1 VARELLNLRRKS
13 ASESGAPRALQLRM
27 LGPHPHFLG
36 ILGAYFQQY
45 GYWTVALMLLLE
57 NAGVPAPGQATLL
70 FASCLASSQH
80 QLRVPILIVV
90 GVAAAV
96 LGANAGYAIGYFQGR
111 LLIDRYIR
119 ILHIS
124 PRITQKVE
132 NFFLA
137 HGAFSI
143 FWAKFIDGMR
153 EIAGLLAG
161 TLHMPW
167 RRFLLFNFLGAAAWV
182 VASVGVGALFGRN
195 LDRLFRLVGDADVVI
210 AAIAALVIAFWCWKR
225 HRTRSIQPELA
236 N

>member
-1 VARELLNLRRKS
+1 MMTMCFLPLTISSSLEEPIGLSSEDSTSSCWDFPGLYSSTLETREPTK
-13 ASESGAPRALQLRM
+13 
-27 LGPHPHFLG
+27 
-36 ILGAYFQQY
+36 
-45 GYWTVALMLLLE
+45 
-57 NAGVPAPGQATLL
+57 
-70 FASCLASSQH
+70 
-80 QLRVPILIVV
+80 V

-96 LGANAGYAIGYFQGR
+96 LGANAGYAIGYFEGR

-124 PRITQKVE
+124 PKTTQKAE

-137 HGAFSI
+137 HGALSI

-182 VASVGVGALFGRN
+182 VASVMVGALFGRN
-195 LDRLFRLVGDADVVI
+195 LDRLFRVVGDADVVI
-210 AAIAALVIAFWCWKR
+210 AAIAVLVTAFWCWKR
-225 HRTRSIQPELA
+225 HRTRSIQPELG